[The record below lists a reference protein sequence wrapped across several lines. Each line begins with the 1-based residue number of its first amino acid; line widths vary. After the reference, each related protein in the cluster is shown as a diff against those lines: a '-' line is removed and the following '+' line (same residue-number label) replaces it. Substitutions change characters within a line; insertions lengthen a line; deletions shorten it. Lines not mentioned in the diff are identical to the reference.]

1 MFHDIL
7 EDSWSYQEIVQKG
20 LDLGLQKGREQE
32 KLLSARSFL
41 TRIVEKQFPPLLSLA
56 QKKVALLKTVDDL
69 NSAIDKLLDAQTI
82 EQARQV
88 LEEIKKQPHRLK
100 QGQNHG
106 NPSLS
111 A

>member
-20 LDLGLQKGREQE
+20 LDKGREQGLDQG
-32 KLLSARSFL
+32 KLIAARSFI
-41 TRIVEKQFPPLLSLA
+41 TRVIEKHFPPLLPLA
-56 QKKVALLKTVDDL
+56 QKKVAHSKAVAEL
-69 NSAIDKLLDAQTI
+69 NSAFDKLLEVQTI

-88 LEEIKKQPHRLK
+88 LEEMGQQPH
-100 QGQNHG
+100 
-106 NPSLS
+106 